1 MGYIIIPHFFVYKNE
16 FFNFLTIFICNLIN
30 ELKTENM
37 KTLISNSSASYCSE
51 TVMHTFDGKDTRFK
65 IVVENGNCYFRVK
78 ILIQTLNGDFALVAT
93 EDDIPNLN
101 HISYVSDKERRLAE
115 GLENIVKCKSYIKSV
130 F

>member
-1 MGYIIIPHFFVYKNE
+1 MGYIIPHFFVYKNE

-65 IVVENGNCYFRVK
+65 IVVENGNCYFRAK

-93 EDDIPNLN
+93 EDDIPNLV

>member
-1 MGYIIIPHFFVYKNE
+1 
-16 FFNFLTIFICNLIN
+16 
-30 ELKTENM
+30 M

-65 IVVENGNCYFRVK
+65 IIVENGNCYFRVK
-78 ILIQTLNGDFALVAT
+78 ILIQTLNGDFAAVAF
-93 EDDIPNLN
+93 EDDIPNLK
-101 HISYVSDKERRLAE
+101 HISYVSDKEIRLAE